1 MKYFFKTVLL
11 IDDNEIDN
19 ILHEILIT
27 KGNFA
32 EQIIVKFS
40 SDDALDFLKDEAIEK
55 NQIPDLIFLDIRMPL
70 SDGFQFLEAYQNLP
84 AVILNHTKIVM
95 LTSSL
100 DDKDH
105 ARTIEN
111 KFVQFLLSKPLT
123 IDGLEDLKKKLNTHK
138 LQD

>member
-19 ILHEILIT
+19 ILHETLII

-32 EQIIVKFS
+32 EKIIVKFS
-40 SDDALDFLKDEAIEK
+40 SDDSLDFPRNEAIPN

-70 SDGFQFLEAYQNLP
+70 GNGFEFLEAYQNLP

-95 LTSSL
+95 LTSAM
-100 DDKDH
+100 DDK
-105 ARTIEN
+105 
-111 KFVQFLLSKPLT
+111 
-123 IDGLEDLKKKLNTHK
+123 
-138 LQD
+138 